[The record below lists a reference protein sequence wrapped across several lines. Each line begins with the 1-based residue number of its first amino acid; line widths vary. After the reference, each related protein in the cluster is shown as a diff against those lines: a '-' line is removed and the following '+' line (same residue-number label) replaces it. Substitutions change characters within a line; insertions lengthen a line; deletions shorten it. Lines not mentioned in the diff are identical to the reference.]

1 MCHQSKPGGSYIL
14 LDFGPSGL
22 CPMARVW
29 PSIMPVSKSWP
40 AQRNYGKDSITG
52 TKTGPF
58 QKSSRPGR
66 AHAPQRKGA
75 DTFRP
80 LVMRGASSASVATT
94 VLYTKDSSVT
104 SGKQLWLGTRLGVTD
119 SRRYLLNAGC
129 RQAFT
134 NEMNGCAASILMRVS
149 RGGGGGLNG

>member
-1 MCHQSKPGGSYIL
+1 MDL
-14 LDFGPSGL
+14 GPSRL
-22 CPMARVW
+22 CPMARIW
-29 PSIMPVSKSWP
+29 PSTMPVSKSWP

-66 AHAPQRKGA
+66 AYAPQRNGA

-119 SRRYLLNAGC
+119 SRRYSERRLSSGVHQ
-129 RQAFT
+129 RS
-134 NEMNGCAASILMRVS
+134 ERMRRLYTDAREQR
-149 RGGGGGLNG
+149 RGWRIKWLE